1 MITRVYTGAISA
13 LEMTVHTP
21 TEDIHTLLDGTDTE
35 LLIVDKVSGFSK
47 MLLSELDVEDDPD
60 QTEVEL
66 GDWLVRIGDDVF
78 VYEPETFYETFSFE

>member
-1 MITRVYTGAISA
+1 MITRVYTGAIAA
-13 LEMTVHTP
+13 LEMAVYTP
-21 TEDIHTLLDGTDTE
+21 TQCVKDLLDGTDTE
-35 LLIVDKVSGFSK
+35 LLIVDKVSGFAK

-78 VYEPETFYETFSFE
+78 VYEPETFHETFSFE